1 MTPSLCDTFNVLL
14 PCEISALKC
23 SMNSSL
29 GPLNREVRAILKS
42 LQCYE
47 KNLETLFGNP
57 VAAVALFRVGTLHV
71 HATVICV
78 K

>member
-1 MTPSLCDTFNVLL
+1 MR
-14 PCEISALKC
+14 
-23 SMNSSL
+23 SSL

-42 LQCYE
+42 LQFYE

-57 VAAVALFRVGTLHV
+57 VAAVALFRGGTLHV